1 MPLESASYVSGL
13 VPTNPSSSDSL
24 GQTDDHLRLLKQT
37 LKNTFPNLSGPVTPT
52 HDVLSALPGRADTL
66 ESKVAHGL
74 LVGELKFYAGFSLPS
89 GWLPCDG
96 RAISRTDYAGLF
108 AAIGTTFGSGDDLTT
123 FNIPDCRGR
132 VIAGPDGMYGRPP
145 ASRIG
150 DIGHGST
157 LGTST
162 VTLTEAQ
169 IPSHSHAPTMGSA
182 GSHAHSAWTDNQG
195 LHQHTGNTS
204 WQGDHTHGYVRSDG
218 APGGTPSNSAGGT
231 APKSIQTDPA
241 GGHSHLFT
249 TDAAGLHGHNIG
261 MSPAGDHVHWLAIG
275 PTGGS
280 QSHSNV
286 QPTILINT
294 IIFTGVY

>member
-74 LVGELKFYAGFSLPS
+74 LVGELKFYAGITLPS

-96 RAISRTDYAGLF
+96 RAISRTDYADLF
-108 AAIGTTFGSGDDLTT
+108 AAISTAFGPGDGLTT

-132 VIAGPDGMYGRPP
+132 VLAGPDAMLSSPSAGRLYG
-145 ASRIG
+145 S
-150 DIGHGST
+150 GHGWT
-157 LGTST
+157 LGVAEVVLS
-162 VTLTEAQ
+162 EAQ
-169 IPSHSHAPTMGSA
+169 IPGHTHTPSMYTAGGHTHA
-182 GSHAHSAWTDNQG
+182 AWTDSQG
-195 LHQHTGNTS
+195 SHQHTGSTG

-218 APGGTPSNSAGGT
+218 ASGGTPSNSPGGA
-231 APKSIQTDPA
+231 APASIQTEPA
-241 GGHSHLFT
+241 GGHNHSFL
-249 TDAAGLHGHNIG
+249 TDAAGIHGHNVGIG
-261 MSPAGDHVHWLAIG
+261 GAGDHVHPLAIG
-275 PTGGS
+275 YTGGW
-280 QSHSNV
+280 QAHTNV
-286 QPTILINT
+286 QPTLTINT
-294 IIFTGVY
+294 IIYTGVI